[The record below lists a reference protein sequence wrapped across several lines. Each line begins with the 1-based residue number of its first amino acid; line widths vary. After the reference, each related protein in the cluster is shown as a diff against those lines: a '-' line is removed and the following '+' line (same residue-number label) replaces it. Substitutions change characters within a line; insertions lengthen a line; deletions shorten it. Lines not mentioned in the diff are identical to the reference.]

1 MDKQTKRL
9 DALLGRN
16 VLAGTVTGFFAL
28 VAALFAFIE
37 GDWAG
42 AGLCLTAA
50 ALAFG
55 LTSNAMLRH

>member
-1 MDKQTKRL
+1 MDKGMTKL
-9 DALLGRN
+9 DALLGRS
-16 VLAGTVTGFFAL
+16 VIAGTVTGFFAL

-42 AGLCLTAA
+42 TGLCLAAA

-55 LTSNAMLRH
+55 LVSNAMLRD